1 MLELLIGK
9 ETVKFLAIFD
19 HPIRS
24 AWANRKSK
32 IENRNSKIAN
42 AQFRIT
48 DECY

>member
-32 IENRNSKIAN
+32 FEIQKSPSLA
-42 AQFRIT
+42 
-48 DECY
+48 